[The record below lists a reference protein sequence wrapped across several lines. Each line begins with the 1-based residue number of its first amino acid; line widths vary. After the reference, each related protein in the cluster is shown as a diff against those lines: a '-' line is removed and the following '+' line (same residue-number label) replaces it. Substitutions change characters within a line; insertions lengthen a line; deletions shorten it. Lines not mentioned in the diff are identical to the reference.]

1 MAKYIVQ
8 EMSIIHGAKGDKE
21 ASLYEPGAEIEL
33 TAAEA
38 AALGSNVIPVDEE
51 GAKGYDS
58 MTKAELVNIL
68 EGKVEIPANANK
80 PTLVELAGLV
90 AVLEGKGVEIPAN
103 AKKDE
108 LLALISEAEKK

>member
-8 EMSIIHGAKGDKE
+8 EMAIKHGTKGDKE

-33 TAAEA
+33 TDEEA
-38 AALGSNVIPVDEE
+38 AALGSNVIPAGEE
-51 GAKGYDS
+51 ENKSYDD
-58 MTKAELVNIL
+58 MTKAGLIAVL

-103 AKKDE
+103 AKKTT
-108 LLALISEAEKK
+108 LLELISEAEK